1 MILITGASG
10 QVGCAVIRALS
21 KSGIA
26 TKAFI
31 HSASNIEKVKEA
43 GATEIFVGDMSE
55 EKDLREAFMGVDTAY
70 YICSAANPKEDEIGG
85 QMIQIAKEMGNIYF
99 VYHSVLHS
107 VLQDMPHHRRKLH
120 TEQVLVDSG
129 LDFAIIQPAVFMQML
144 IPAIK
149 SVQKGGPM
157 LQKFFTSDDTQM
169 SLVDMEDFAEAAAV
183 ILSNKDYTNG
193 TYELCGKGSYALPDM
208 EAVFSKVAGREVTS
222 AFITDDAFIGQMKID
237 KDSYQAQTLLTMFR
251 HYNEHSFRGNN
262 MMLSQILRREPNTLQ
277 QFISRSMLE

>member
-21 KSGIA
+21 KVGIE

-31 HSASNIEKVKEA
+31 HRASSMEKVKEA
-43 GATEIFVGDMSE
+43 GATEVFIGDMSE
-55 EKDLREAFMGVDTAY
+55 EKDLREALLRVDTVY

-107 VLQDMPHHRRKLH
+107 VLQDMPHHKRKLH
-120 TEQVLVDSG
+120 TEQLVVDSG
-129 LDFAIIQPAVFMQML
+129 LDFAVIQPAVFMQML
-144 IPAIK
+144 MPAVK
-149 SVQKGGPM
+149 SVQSSGPM

-183 ILSNKDYTNG
+183 VLSSKDYANG
-193 TYELCGKGSYALPDM
+193 TFELCGKGSYSLQDM
-208 EAVFSKVAGREVTS
+208 EVVFSEMAGREVKS
-222 AFITDDAFIGQMKID
+222 EYITDEAFIGQMKID
-237 KDSYQAQTLLTMFR
+237 ASSYQAQTLLTMFR
-251 HYNEHSFRGNN
+251 HYNEHSFRGNSVL
-262 MMLSQILRREPNTLQ
+262 LSQILGREPHTLH
-277 QFISRSMLE
+277 QFVSRNMQ

>member
-21 KSGIA
+21 KAGME

-31 HSASNIEKVKEA
+31 HRASNMEKVKEA
-43 GATEIFVGDMSE
+43 GATEVFIGDMSE
-55 EKDLREAFMGVDTAY
+55 EKDLREALHGVDTVY

-85 QMIQIAKEMGNIYF
+85 QMIQIAKKMGNIYF

-107 VLQDMPHHRRKLH
+107 VLQDMPHHKRKLH
-120 TEQVLVDSG
+120 TEQLVVDSG

-144 IPAIK
+144 MPAVK
-149 SVQKGGPM
+149 SVQSGGPM

-183 ILSNKDYTNG
+183 ILSSKDYANG
-193 TYELCGKGSYALPDM
+193 TFELCGKGSYSLQDM
-208 EAVFSKVAGREVTS
+208 EVVFSKVAGREVKS
-222 AFITDDAFIGQMKID
+222 VYITDEAFIGQMKID
-237 KDSYQAQTLLTMFR
+237 ASSYQAQTLLTMFQ
-251 HYNEHSFRGNN
+251 HYNEHSFRGNSVL
-262 MMLSQILRREPNTLQ
+262 LSQILGREPHTLH
-277 QFISRSMLE
+277 QFVRRNMQ